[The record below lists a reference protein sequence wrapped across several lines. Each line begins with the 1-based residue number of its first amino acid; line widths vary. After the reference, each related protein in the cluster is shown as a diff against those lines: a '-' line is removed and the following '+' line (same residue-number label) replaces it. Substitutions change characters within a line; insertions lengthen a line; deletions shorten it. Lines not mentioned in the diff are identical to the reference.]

1 MSRNYRQ
8 MKTASRPERYR
19 NPPIPAVRVQ
29 RKLESKNFAQ
39 RFHRN
44 IFLVCE
50 IVVILAALI
59 GLYLTIEEIKE
70 NSKARKAE
78 AIARAWSILTAP
90 VPGNSSKGH
99 ALEYLASQGIRLDR
113 IDVSCSV
120 MNGTDIGK
128 NCFRPVYLA
137 NLDLSKSKGVSL
149 ANAKFRHADL
159 SEADLSGANLNGADL
174 LSAKLRRAKL
184 NDAYLV
190 SAYLL
195 SAYLLSAYLLRANLN
210 GANFRYANLS
220 GADFKKSVIDNRT
233 NFSDAWAWRDRKPIG
248 LDADIIFCVFDPEI
262 HRRDIETRPDSCARP
277 E

>member
-1 MSRNYRQ
+1 MTDDTIGDER
-8 MKTASRPERYR
+8 KT
-19 NPPIPAVRVQ
+19 
-29 RKLESKNFAQ
+29 LAQ
-39 RFHRN
+39 RVLDGIPFSFRD
-44 IFLVCE
+44 ILLVS
-50 IVVILAALI
+50 IPLI
-59 GLYLTIEEIKE
+59 GLYFTIAEIKE
-70 NSKARKAE
+70 NSEFRKAE
-78 AIARAWSILTAP
+78 TTIARAWSILTAP
-90 VPGNSSKGH
+90 VPGNSSKGP

-159 SEADLSGANLNGADL
+159 SEADLSGANLNGAN
-174 LSAKLRRAKL
+174 L
-184 NDAYLV
+184 NGANLNG
-190 SAYLL
+190 ANLNGANL
-195 SAYLLSAYLLRANLN
+195 NGANLN